1 MTTRTITADGLRE
14 LFAQHSGSVML
25 ALVTF
30 DHSTLPEPVR
40 LVNDTRSLEYGG
52 NTYIALPF
60 ELDLPDDV
68 EDKVP
73 SIELKVDNVDRRMVQ
88 LLRSVS
94 DPPDVTIE
102 IVRVSNGMVTGELG
116 PLDFSLLDASITAE
130 TVTLQIGYA
139 VDILNEPATQ
149 HIFNPGTA
157 PALFA

>member
-1 MTTRTITADGLRE
+1 MATRNISAEGLRE

-25 ALVTF
+25 AIATF
-30 DHSTLPEPVR
+30 HHATLPEPIR
-40 LVNDTRSLEYGG
+40 LVNDTRALEYGD
-52 NTYIALPF
+52 NSYIALPF
-60 ELDLPDDV
+60 QLDLPDDV

-73 SIELKVDNVDRRMVQ
+73 NIELKVDNVDRRLVQ

-102 IVRVSNGMVTGELG
+102 IVRVSDNAVTGELG
-116 PLDFSLLDASITAE
+116 PLDFSLLDAKIGAQ